1 MSKTESRKLSDDYEV
16 ADVLG
21 RGGFSIVRKGV
32 SKSGGKTQVAIK
44 TLRRLGPAMMG
55 ASQQGSKSSLPMWK
69 QVSISDALLTNEI
82 LVMRR
87 IVESVA
93 PHPNVIGLHDVYED
107 AHGVHLILELCSGV
121 SCLIGSLVAPGTR
134 SLMPPLSFARLLG
147 GWRLFIRQTSYT
159 GT

>member
-16 ADVLG
+16 AGVLG

-32 SKSGGKTQVAIK
+32 SKSEGRTEVAIK

-55 ASQQGSKSSLPMWK
+55 PPLQQGSKAGLPMWK

-87 IVESVA
+87 IVESV
-93 PHPNVIGLHDVYED
+93 PI
-107 AHGVHLILELCSGV
+107 
-121 SCLIGSLVAPGTR
+121 
-134 SLMPPLSFARLLG
+134 
-147 GWRLFIRQTSYT
+147 WRANCQCPDPEVRIPTSKCCVFSRPR
-159 GT
+159 